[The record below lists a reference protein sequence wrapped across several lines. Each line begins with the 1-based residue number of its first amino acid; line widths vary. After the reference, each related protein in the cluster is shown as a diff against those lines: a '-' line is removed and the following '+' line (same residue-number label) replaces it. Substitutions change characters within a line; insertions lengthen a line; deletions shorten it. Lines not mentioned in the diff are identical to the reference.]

1 MQRFSSRR
9 SWILASMA
17 AWAASPQQL
26 AAQAPKGGHI
36 AYLTPGLDLPF
47 WRTLGLGVRSVVEPQ
62 GYRFTAFDS
71 RNDDA
76 RQLANA
82 KEFLARGAAGLVISP
97 TSSRSAVEVLDLC
110 AAARVPA
117 VVADIGTN
125 GGDYLSYVKSDN
137 YKGAFGVGQA
147 VAQAMKERGWAG
159 QAYAMC
165 TIALDRK
172 NGQDRTNGFRDAM
185 QEAGFGR
192 EVAIH
197 QMRSYTI
204 EETEGFVRDLLARFP
219 RLRGLFI
226 EVDKPTLGALQAIR
240 GMKRQNDIVLGSF
253 DGIPEFVELLRSRA
267 LAAVGM
273 QQPYLMGSQAAEAL
287 LQGSAGRP
295 PAKQILVPVLIA
307 TGRNIDE
314 WLPVARRTVFGNEP
328 MPGA

>member
-1 MQRFSSRR
+1 MKRNTCRR
-9 SWILASMA
+9 RLVGAL
-17 AWAASPQQL
+17 AASAAHPGWLL
-26 AAQAPKGGHI
+26 AQPAPAAGI

-47 WRTLGLGVRSVVEPQ
+47 WRTLGLGVRSVVEAR
-62 GYRFTAFDS
+62 GLRFVALDS

-82 KEFLARGAAGLVISP
+82 REFLARGAAGLVISP
-97 TSSRSAVEVLDLC
+97 TSSRSAVDVLDLC
-110 AAARVPA
+110 AAAKVPA

-159 QAYAMC
+159 EAYAMC

-185 QEAGFGR
+185 KEAGFAR
-192 EVAIH
+192 EVALH
-197 QMRSYTI
+197 QMHSYTI
-204 EETEGFVRDLLARFP
+204 EETEGFVRDLLTRFP
-219 RLRGLFI
+219 RLRGLFV

-240 GMKRQNDIVLGSF
+240 ALKRQNDLVVGSF
-253 DGIPEFVELLRSRA
+253 DGIPEFVDLLRNRA

-287 LQGSAGRP
+287 LLGRSGQQ

-328 MPGA
+328 MPGGG